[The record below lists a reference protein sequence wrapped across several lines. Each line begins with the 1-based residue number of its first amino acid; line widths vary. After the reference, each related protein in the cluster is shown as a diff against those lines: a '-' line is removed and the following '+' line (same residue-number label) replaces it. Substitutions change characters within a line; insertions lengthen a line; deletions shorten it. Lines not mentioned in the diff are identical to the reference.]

1 MSGASVSIRN
11 LVKTYLDT
19 RGKPTF
25 TAVKDIS
32 LDIDAGEFMVL
43 VGPSGCGKS
52 TTLRMIAG
60 LERVTSGTILIDGK
74 VVNHLE
80 PKDREIAMVF
90 QSYALYPHFTVFKN
104 MAYALT
110 LVKRTK
116 EFISDIV
123 TRTAKALQLNQ
134 VMERKPQ
141 SLSGGQRQ
149 RVALGR
155 AIVRDPKVFLFDEPL
170 SNLDTK
176 LRVQTRS
183 EITQLHGELGA
194 TVIYVT
200 HDQVEAMT
208 LGDRICVMRDG
219 TIMQVADPLTLY
231 LYPNNLFVAGFIGSP
246 PMNLLK
252 GKVQRRDG
260 RLHFVENGEKD
271 ILVIPFHG
279 SLHNLASRY
288 IDKEIVFG
296 IRPENITNEPKP
308 GTGTPTP
315 MTVAIAEPMGG
326 ESLVYFKSGT
336 GNLLARIRGE
346 HLFQLNEEVAIQIN
360 VDKVTLFDPDTEKAI
375 RYE

>member
-1 MSGASVSIRN
+1 M
-11 LVKTYLDT
+11 KTYLDA

-52 TTLRMIAG
+52 TTLRMIAE

-123 TRTAKALQLNQ
+123 TQTAKALQLNH

-155 AIVRDPKVFLFDEPL
+155 AVVRDPKVFSF
-170 SNLDTK
+170 
-176 LRVQTRS
+176 
-183 EITQLHGELGA
+183 
-194 TVIYVT
+194 
-200 HDQVEAMT
+200 
-208 LGDRICVMRDG
+208 
-219 TIMQVADPLTLY
+219 
-231 LYPNNLFVAGFIGSP
+231 
-246 PMNLLK
+246 
-252 GKVQRRDG
+252 
-260 RLHFVENGEKD
+260 
-271 ILVIPFHG
+271 
-279 SLHNLASRY
+279 
-288 IDKEIVFG
+288 
-296 IRPENITNEPKP
+296 
-308 GTGTPTP
+308 
-315 MTVAIAEPMGG
+315 
-326 ESLVYFKSGT
+326 
-336 GNLLARIRGE
+336 
-346 HLFQLNEEVAIQIN
+346 
-360 VDKVTLFDPDTEKAI
+360 
-375 RYE
+375 